1 VSRPDA
7 AHPDP
12 DPVPGVDALPET
24 AAMALALSRRHCT
37 PDCACYHGVWGF
49 LRLYGLLPS
58 VAKDHAFLL
67 EALGAVAD
75 AGGRRILV
83 SGTADHGILSYVLHV
98 LERRGIVPEVTVVD
112 LCPTPLGVNAWYAE
126 RRGLAI
132 ATAASDVFA
141 FAGRPV
147 RCDRRPQLPQLLR
160 ARGSLPPRGAL
171 AELLS
176 EGGRIVSVST
186 IRPDAPE
193 RSRRFEADAAERLA
207 ERMVSAHAA
216 SGHSGLVDAGT
227 LRRLVLG
234 YAERRAPWNIL
245 SIEEL
250 RRPFDAAGSTTR
262 LTPSGVQVG
271 QDLTSIPHKARYGVV
286 ASR

>member
-1 VSRPDA
+1 VSRSDPP
-7 AHPDP
+7 HP

-37 PDCACYHGVWGF
+37 PDCTCYHGVWGF

-67 EALGAVAD
+67 DALGAVAD

-98 LERRGIVPEVTVVD
+98 FERRGMIPEVTVVD
-112 LCPTPLGVNAWYAE
+112 LCPTPLAVNAWYAE
-126 RRGLAI
+126 RQGLAI
-132 ATAASDVFA
+132 ATAAGDVFA
-141 FAGRPV
+141 FAGGPFDAIV
-147 RCDRRPQLPQLLR
+147 AHNFLNFFAPEDRCRLVAHWR
-160 ARGSLPPRGAL
+160 
-171 AELLS
+171 ELLS

-186 IRPDAPE
+186 IRPDAPA

-207 ERMVSAHAA
+207 ERMASAHAA
-216 SGHSGLVDAGT
+216 SAHGALVDAGT
-227 LRRLVLG
+227 LNRLVLD
-234 YAERRAPWNIL
+234 YAERRAPWNIV

-250 RRPFDAAGSTTR
+250 RRPFEAAGLATR

-286 ASR
+286 ATR